1 MRHTKWI
8 LLTIIASSLMITA
21 CKKKDDDTT
30 EESVSDAT
38 SNAIEMS
45 LSTAQGAANS
55 SEGVAVRIDS
65 VDESGTAE
73 GAIHASATE
82 CASVS
87 SLRSC
92 TGTTCTITWND
103 CTVTNGKGDT
113 ITMSGTWSETYS
125 AAGCTSSFSSGC
137 SMTRTSDGSVMTM
150 ASGATVTTSTTS
162 HTNYEGTTIPATG
175 TQISNSSGTR
185 TITINGIHRVMKGP
199 KGRKWFDHSITGS
212 LSATG
217 SKSGGNRVITGTNTV
232 YHNLLSYKV
241 ANTFN
246 SVTWGSTSCNY
257 PTSGSI
263 SSTVSGSI
271 SGTTTL
277 TFTTTCGSATFVG
290 TDGSSSTVQ
299 LNFRE

>member
-8 LLTIIASSLMITA
+8 LLSTITISLLFTA
-21 CKKKDDDTT
+21 CKKKDEDTT

-55 SEGVAVRIDS
+55 SEGVAVY
-65 VDESGTAE
+65 
-73 GAIHASATE
+73 ASATE

-113 ITMSGTWSETYS
+113 ITMSGSWSETYS
-125 AAGCTSSFSSGC
+125 TAACTSSFSSGC